1 MFGKSRKFK
10 NSFSEEINSCNEN
23 EIDGIVITLKRF
35 EYFIKSLAQQIE
47 DNNANV
53 LEEIKGEG
61 YEISSSIKSQFN
73 NDSNLNYFLESILK
87 SYLVSIYSYFEH
99 ILKEISNICDNNLKP
114 TNRLKKPFN
123 NYALKFNSFL
133 KLEIITKLTEQDSL
147 FQNIL
152 KYKKIRNDIV
162 HNSGGTTFLNYKNSD
177 DVIEFLDLVKEY
189 LNIIIEDINEK
200 YQLIE

>member
-1 MFGKSRKFK
+1 M
-10 NSFSEEINSCNEN
+10 
-23 EIDGIVITLKRF
+23 
-35 EYFIKSLAQQIE
+35 AQQIE